1 VKVIWELK
9 VWMAKCLEWFP
20 DEDEDDDDDFLFRR
34 AWVGVGGGQH
44 GRWRRHSLPFTRQ
57 WETVHINQ

>member
-1 VKVIWELK
+1 
-9 VWMAKCLEWFP
+9 MAKCLEWFP